1 MGSVAG
7 STGGEPVRKLI
18 LFVWLLIPVAIGA
31 YHYGPGQERMR
42 GDRAA
47 EAVSRAE
54 AAAREAREVA
64 AKSGDDA
71 ARSLWAEAEEAYGEA
86 LELLPQGNLDAGRS
100 LRLER
105 AKAQMF
111 VGKLPDARRDL
122 PGLVEEIAADKGADP
137 KLLDEARAA
146 LASAEYYSTWLLR
159 LEGAPRE
166 EWEPEIEAARQNYRL
181 LAEKAADSGDVKL
194 ATATREDLE
203 SAVRLARMDLADL
216 QGLPLPSQ

>member
-1 MGSVAG
+1 M
-7 STGGEPVRKLI
+7 RKLL
-18 LFVWLLIPVAIGA
+18 LFVWLLIPVAAGA
-31 YHYGPGQERMR
+31 YHYGPGQDRMR

-54 AAAREAREVA
+54 SAASEARATA

-71 ARSLWAEAEEAYGEA
+71 AHASWAEAEEAYGEA
-86 LELLPQGNLDAGRS
+86 IELLPQGSAAEGRR

-122 PGLVEEIAADKGADP
+122 ASLVDEIAGDAKPDA
-137 KLLDEARAA
+137 KLQDEARAA
-146 LASAEYYSTWLLR
+146 LANAQYYSTWLLR
-159 LEGAPRE
+159 LGGATRE
-166 EWEPEIEAARQNYRL
+166 DWEPEIEAARQNYRL
-181 LAEKAADSGDVKL
+181 LAEKAATSGDAKL
-194 ATATREDLE
+194 AAATREDLE
-203 SAVRLARMDLADL
+203 SAVRLERMDLADL

>member
-1 MGSVAG
+1 M
-7 STGGEPVRKLI
+7 RKLM
-18 LFVWLLIPVAIGA
+18 LFVWLVIPVAAGA
-31 YHYGPGQERMR
+31 YHYGPGQDRMR

-54 AAAREAREVA
+54 TAASEARATA

-71 ARSLWAEAEEAYGEA
+71 ARALWADAEEAYGEA
-86 LELLPQGNLDAGRS
+86 LDLLPQGPATEARR

-122 PGLVEEIAADKGADP
+122 ASLVDEVAGDP
-137 KLLDEARAA
+137 KPDAKLLDESRAA
-146 LASAEYYSTWLLR
+146 LANAQYYSTWLLR
-159 LEGAPRE
+159 LGGASRE
-166 EWEPEIEAARQNYRL
+166 DWEPEIEAARQNYRL
-181 LAEKAADSGDVKL
+181 LAEKAATSGDPKL
-194 ATATREDLE
+194 AAATREDLE
-203 SAVRLARMDLADL
+203 SAVRLERMDLADL

>member
-1 MGSVAG
+1 M
-7 STGGEPVRKLI
+7 RKLL
-18 LFVWLLIPVAIGA
+18 LFVWLLIPVAAGA
-31 YHYGPGQERMR
+31 YHYGPGQDRMR

-54 AAAREAREVA
+54 AAASKARATA

-71 ARSLWAEAEEAYGEA
+71 ARALWADAEEAYGEA
-86 LELLPQGNLDAGRS
+86 IELLPQGSAAEARR

-122 PGLVEEIAADKGADP
+122 AGLVDEVAGDP
-137 KLLDEARAA
+137 KPDAKLLDDARAA
-146 LASAEYYSTWLLR
+146 LANAQYYSTWLLR
-159 LEGAPRE
+159 LGGASRE
-166 EWEPEIEAARQNYRL
+166 DWEPEIEAARQNYRL
-181 LAEKAADSGDVKL
+181 LAENAATSGDSKL
-194 ATATREDLE
+194 AALTREDLE
-203 SAVRLARMDLADL
+203 SAVRLERMDLADL